1 MRYLREVLR
10 KNRATV
16 SAYLAIGVLGSFLAN
31 YKANY
36 FQRVIDGLA
45 EGTQMLPGILFYGL
59 LGPAVV

>member
-31 YKANY
+31 Y

-59 LGPAVV
+59 PGPAVV